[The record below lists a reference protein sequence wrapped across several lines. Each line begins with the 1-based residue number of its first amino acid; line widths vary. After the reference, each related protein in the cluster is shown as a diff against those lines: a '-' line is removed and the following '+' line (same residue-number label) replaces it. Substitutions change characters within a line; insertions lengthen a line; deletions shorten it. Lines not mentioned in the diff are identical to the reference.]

1 MGSRQEREIC
11 AVFWWLCLFVEAAPG
26 RNRGIPGA
34 GKSRTTLPPLL
45 HLSRGGGGEEVSC
58 DKNSQILRKIY
69 GFYNFSLFWLW
80 PNKIKYI
87 VSMVVQSGWVRG
99 KTFSV
104 IKTKQKQENDCKEDG
119 QQRPQSVQHSQLWM
133 EVPKRPSLGKKDS
146 KVCNFWEA
154 EEDCKRIAET
164 SLSCSVCPWQVLHL
178 SPLPSRPQ
186 IFLTLFFV
194 GINFAEPKLRNCRL
208 AFF

>member
-1 MGSRQEREIC
+1 MGSRREREIC

-80 PNKIKYI
+80 PNKIYWVYGWFK
-87 VSMVVQSGWVRG
+87 VVRDILSSKVFLKAKNKRTIARRMHRRGPKVFNIHNSGWKYQRDLLWE
-99 KTFSV
+99 KKIQKFATFER
-104 IKTKQKQENDCKEDG
+104 Q
-119 QQRPQSVQHSQLWM
+119 
-133 EVPKRPSLGKKDS
+133 
-146 KVCNFWEA
+146 
-154 EEDCKRIAET
+154 KRIA
-164 SLSCSVCPWQVLHL
+164 
-178 SPLPSRPQ
+178 R
-186 IFLTLFFV
+186 
-194 GINFAEPKLRNCRL
+194 G
-208 AFF
+208 